1 MNTTMNNLKQT
12 YSNWDV
18 QESRFQNK
26 QCLDEQR
33 LIRDLSFFLSV
44 LEILRILGILLT
56 QLHFWIMFK
65 S

>member
-1 MNTTMNNLKQT
+1 MNNLKQK
-12 YSNWDV
+12 YRNWDV
-18 QESRFQNK
+18 QKSTFQNK

-33 LIRDLSFFLSV
+33 FIRDLSFFLRV
-44 LEILRILGILLT
+44 LGILRILGILLT

>member
-1 MNTTMNNLKQT
+1 MNSAMNNLKET
-12 YSNWDV
+12 YSNGDV
-18 QESRFQNK
+18 QESRSQNK

-33 LIRDLSFFLSV
+33 LIRDLSFFLRV
-44 LEILRILGILLT
+44 LEILLT

>member
-1 MNTTMNNLKQT
+1 MNNLKQT

-18 QESRFQNK
+18 QKSTFQNK

-33 LIRDLSFFLSV
+33 FIRDLSFFLRV
-44 LEILRILGILLT
+44 LGILRILGILLT

-65 S
+65 N